1 MRIAVFSDVHGNL
14 SGLDAVLADIDAQ
27 EAGFDEIVF
36 AGDLCV
42 FGPRPDACVAL
53 LREREAEIASIYGNT
68 DKWIS
73 GLPLLAE
80 DADAEERLRW
90 ERVSNVVDWTRE
102 VLPPMDR
109 AWLDE
114 LPFHR
119 RISPT
124 VNPRDD
130 LFIVHANPKNV
141 DDVIYPDTALQK
153 ELFGEVRQKDD
164 ALDAMIG
171 DLVFS
176 VLAFGHL
183 HVPSVRRWRGV
194 RLVNVASVSRPG
206 DGDWRAKYAI
216 FTWDGTSWAVE
227 HRYVEYDL
235 EAEAAAYEERR
246 PPGWEKEVESLRQ
259 R

>member
-80 DADAEERLRW
+80 DADAEERCAGAGI
-90 ERVSNVVDWTRE
+90 NVVDWTRE

-109 AWLDE
+109 AWLDGA
-114 LPFHR
+114 LSPAHR
-119 RISPT
+119 R
-124 VNPRDD
+124 
-130 LFIVHANPKNV
+130 L
-141 DDVIYPDTALQK
+141 
-153 ELFGEVRQKDD
+153 
-164 ALDAMIG
+164 
-171 DLVFS
+171 
-176 VLAFGHL
+176 
-183 HVPSVRRWRGV
+183 
-194 RLVNVASVSRPG
+194 
-206 DGDWRAKYAI
+206 
-216 FTWDGTSWAVE
+216 
-227 HRYVEYDL
+227 
-235 EAEAAAYEERR
+235 
-246 PPGWEKEVESLRQ
+246 
-259 R
+259 